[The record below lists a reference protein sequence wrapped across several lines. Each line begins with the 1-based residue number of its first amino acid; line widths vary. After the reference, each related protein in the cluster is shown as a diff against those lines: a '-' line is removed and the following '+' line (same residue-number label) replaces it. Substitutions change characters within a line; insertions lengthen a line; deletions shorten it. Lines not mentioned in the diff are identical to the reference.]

1 MWAQIVLRD
10 DLQDADR
17 AVMEHSMSQNL
28 GAVPASSKSKLAAA
42 AAAQAV
48 PLLFGLKQA
57 GVGGSL

>member
-1 MWAQIVLRD
+1 MRAQIVLRD
-10 DLQDADR
+10 ELRAADQ
-17 AVMEHSMSQNL
+17 AVTEGGMSQNL

-48 PLLFGLKQA
+48 PLLFRLKQA